1 MRGRMCS
8 SLALAAVLAAPCAFA
23 EEGMLPPTEGVGRIT
38 VQGGWR
44 LVANNTF
51 YDRYESRPENAG
63 LAPAQRSRGSPIG
76 MASFAYGITGLVE
89 VGIDLFATLERLQL
103 TGQPRLTTAAYGAL
117 VGVRFQGALDV
128 GPEGLVPFAGILA
141 GPLLASAAFEGQSPK
156 ETVTQAWGAT
166 AGATLRLT
174 PVWGLTAE
182 YRWLLARGAVE
193 SQGRKF
199 GTFNAGGSWFALGVT
214 YTFPPGPSQPGR
226 SAF

>member
-1 MRGRMCS
+1 MRWP
-8 SLALAAVLAAPCAFA
+8 LALAALLAAPGAFA
-23 EEGMLPPTEGVGRIT
+23 EEDVTPPTEDVGRVT

-63 LAPAQRSRGSPIG
+63 LTPSRRSRGGPIG

-89 VGIDLFATLERLQL
+89 VGIDLFGTLERLKL

-117 VGVRFQGALDV
+117 VGLRFQSALDV
-128 GPEGLVPFAGILA
+128 GPEGLVPFVGILA

-182 YRWLLARGAVE
+182 YRWILARGAVE
-193 SQGRKF
+193 SQGKKF
-199 GTFNAGGSWFALGVT
+199 GTFNAGGSWLGVGVT
-214 YTFPPGPSQPGR
+214 YTFPPEPSHLGR
-226 SAF
+226 PSF